1 MILNYSE
8 KHTVLLL
15 KIQEVT
21 RLANEQ
27 QPKISVILPSLN
39 VKPYIDQCINSVR
52 NQTLKDIEI
61 LCIDAG
67 SDDGTLEILKEYA
80 QQDERVHVFLSNK
93 RSYGAQVNQGIHNA
107 KGEYISIIETDD
119 FIKKD
124 MLKSLY
130 DLTQFGYIDLVKS
143 TFYHLYEENGEQKI
157 AIDKAKRNLTYP
169 GTNFVVEDNP
179 LFLEGH
185 PSIWTAIYKRS
196 FLINN
201 DIKFLEEDGGG
212 WVDNPFFYE
221 TALKANTIVYKN
233 IPYYYYRESNE
244 NSSTNNL
251 KDLSIPIK
259 RINDMFNILDDINCE
274 NEEIKEMLHKRLWR
288 YIEIIIEN
296 NNNSSNN
303 LDYETVNMMHKVLR
317 RLDHSS
323 VRNLSNKEKQIYYKF
338 VSPLILYQFNN

>member
-1 MILNYSE
+1 MAQ
-8 KHTVLLL
+8 LL
-15 KIQEVT
+15 KIRGVIRVRSEK
-21 RLANEQ
+21 
-27 QPKISVILPSLN
+27 QPKVSVILPSLN
-39 VKPYIDQCINSVR
+39 VKQYIDKCINSVR
-52 NQTLKDIEI
+52 NQSLKDIEI

-67 SDDGTLEILKEYA
+67 SEDGTLEILKEYA
-80 QQDERVHVFLSNK
+80 QKDERVHVFLSNK

-119 FIKKD
+119 FISED
-124 MLKSLY
+124 MLESLY
-130 DLTQFGYIDLVKS
+130 ELTQFGYIDIVKS
-143 TFYHLYEENGEQKI
+143 TFYHFYDENGERKI

-169 GTNFVVEDNP
+169 GTNFTVEDNP

-185 PSIWTAIYKRS
+185 PSIWAAIYKRS

-251 KDLSIPIK
+251 DDLSIPVK
-259 RINDMFNILDDINCE
+259 RINDMFNILDDLDCKN
-274 NEEIKEMLHKRLWR
+274 NEIEKMLHKRLWR
-288 YIEIIIEN
+288 YIEIIFEN
-296 NNNSSNN
+296 NDNSYDN
-303 LDYETVNMMHKVLR
+303 LDYDTVYMLNKVLR
-317 RLDHSS
+317 RLDQSS

-338 VSPLILYQFNN
+338 ASPLILYQFNN